1 MDDHTE
7 HRVSTMEESGDE
19 AGLAWR
25 PSDIEASSGPRAPGE
40 PAEQEPRP
48 ETEEEGEGEEEK
60 EEEEEEEDKEKEKE
74 AAEAPE
80 RGAPVDEQAEA
91 AEGPEAPE
99 AAGEEGPLEPGRLS
113 TVGAEEPA
121 KRASEAR
128 PEAAEEEEAAAAA
141 AGEERRAPSRA
152 SLRASTASEAAPGP
166 PAEAATA
173 QAEAAAQERAGD
185 YEDLEWSA
193 EVQQQQERQLRS
205 ELLEQY
211 RALLAERGRYQRC
224 NLHLQHRIAEALRRK
239 KGLEAGEAPDRA
251 AEAEAPEKEQAY
263 VRHLAVLE
271 ELRKQEADDL
281 EWYHQELAQLQ
292 RQAGERLARAEREW
306 RRFQALKRQVVL
318 QAMGSGRLRGGR
330 QAAVREVE
338 QLQALEE
345 RKEREMR
352 AVRLENVQLRQSL
365 AHFETRMRAQE
376 SLADGLLLIDF
387 EQLKIENQTF
397 SEKVEERSEEL
408 LRLQG
413 KVTSHVQVITHVREK
428 LHFVDT
434 ENACKKA
441 QLLEIEAQVA
451 QGRDVLTRTK
461 QARDSLRVD
470 NVKLSQRC
478 GLLGKE
484 ALLRDLEEKV
494 DRTAALTQR
503 LEALQR
509 HHAGLLLSCK
519 GVKQKIREAKAF
531 LPS

>member
-1 MDDHTE
+1 
-7 HRVSTMEESGDE
+7 MEESGDE
-19 AGLAWR
+19 ASLAWR
-25 PSDIEASSGPRAPGE
+25 PSDTEAPGE
-40 PAEQEPRP
+40 PAEQEPEP
-48 ETEEEGEGEEEK
+48 EEEGEGEGEK

-80 RGAPVDEQAEA
+80 RGAPADEQAEA

-128 PEAAEEEEAAAAA
+128 PEAAE
-141 AGEERRAPSRA
+141 
-152 SLRASTASEAAPGP
+152 AAPGP
-166 PAEAATA
+166 PAEAAMA
-173 QAEAAAQERAGD
+173 RAGAD

-211 RALLAERGRYQRC
+211 RALLAERGRYQRY
-224 NLHLQHRIAEALRRK
+224 NLCLQHRIAEALRRK

-251 AEAEAPEKEQAY
+251 AEAEAPEKERAY
-263 VRHLAVLE
+263 VRHLAALE

-281 EWYHQELAQLQ
+281 EWYRQELAQLQ
-292 RQAGERLARAEREW
+292 QQAGEKLARAEREW

-345 RKEREMR
+345 RKECEVR

-376 SLADGLLLIDF
+376 SLAEGLLLIDF

-413 KVTSHVQVITHVREK
+413 KVTSHVQVVTHVREK

-451 QGRDVLTRTK
+451 QGRDVLTKTK

-484 ALLRDLEEKV
+484 ALLRDLEEKA